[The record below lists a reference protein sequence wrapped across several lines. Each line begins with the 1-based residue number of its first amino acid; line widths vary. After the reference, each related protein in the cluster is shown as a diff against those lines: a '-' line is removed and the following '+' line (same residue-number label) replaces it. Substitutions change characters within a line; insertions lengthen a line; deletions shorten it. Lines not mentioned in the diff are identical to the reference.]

1 MEPFRFHAF
10 VCNQQ
15 KPEGV
20 PGCSAWGA
28 GAVLEALDREI
39 KARRLECEVQVT
51 TCGSLGL
58 CEHGPNMIV
67 YPEGVWYSGVRPEDA
82 AEIVQSHFQE
92 GAPVERL
99 ARRDPA
105 DVHAEVLASREKM
118 LQARRAREASGML
131 PDDLEERIR
140 AFQESR
146 AILTALELDM
156 FTAVG
161 EGGAAS
167 EIAAKTGTNSRATEM
182 LLNALTAIGLLVK
195 QEAIFRDTPLAR
207 RYFTAASPDNARP
220 ALLHTAHLWHSWS
233 HLSASVR
240 AGTAVQ
246 REEIAYRGEEWTEA
260 FIAAMHRNAMA
271 RAPLVVRAVGAD
283 GVRRM
288 LDVGGGSGAYSI
300 AFAKANP
307 ALTADILDLAS
318 VVPIAQSHI
327 REAGVTDRVHTL
339 VGDLCSDELGNG
351 YGLVF
356 LSAICHMLSEQ
367 ENRDLLARCRAALE
381 PGGRIVI
388 QDFILGPDKTAPKW
402 AALFALNML
411 VGTRAG
417 SSYSELEYTAWL
429 GHAGF
434 RDIRQCHCP
443 ASLMIAFRPKAA
455 PEGAGSGR

>member
-1 MEPFRFHAF
+1 MKPFRLHVF
-10 VCNQQ
+10 VCNQS

-20 PGCSAWGA
+20 PCCYARGA
-28 GAVLEALDREI
+28 GTVLEALDREI
-39 KARRLECEVQVT
+39 KARRLDYEVQVT

-58 CEHGPNMIV
+58 CEHGPNMVV
-67 YPEGVWYSGVRPEDA
+67 YPEGVWYSGVRPEDV
-82 AEIVQSHFQE
+82 AEIVQSHFQDD
-92 GAPVERL
+92 APVERL

-105 DVHAEVLASREKM
+105 DVRAEILASREKM

-167 EIAAKTGTNSRATEM
+167 EIAGKTGTDSRATEM
-182 LLNALTAIGLLVK
+182 LLNALTAMGLLVK
-195 QEAIFRDTPLAR
+195 QEGIFRNTPLAR

-220 ALLHTAHLWHSWS
+220 ALLHTAHLWQRWT
-233 HLSASVR
+233 HLTGCVT
-240 AGTAVQ
+240 AGTAVE
-246 REEIAYRGEEWTEA
+246 REEIADRGEEWTEA

-271 RAPLVVRAVGAD
+271 RAPLVVRAVGTD

-300 AFAKANP
+300 AFAKANA
-307 ALTADILDLAS
+307 ALSADILDLAS
-318 VVPIAQSHI
+318 VVPIAQRHI
-327 REAGVTDRVHTL
+327 REAAMTDHIHTR
-339 VGDLCSDELGNG
+339 VGDLRSDELGNG
-351 YGLVF
+351 YDLVL
-356 LSAICHMLSEQ
+356 LSAICHMLTGE
-367 ENRDLLARCRAALE
+367 ENCDLLARCRAALE

-388 QDFILGPDKTAPKW
+388 QDFILGPAKTAPKW

-417 SSYSELEYTAWL
+417 SSYSEPEYTAWL
-429 GHAGF
+429 GNTGF
-434 RDIRQCHCP
+434 RDIRHVPMPGP
-443 ASLMIAFRPKAA
+443 ASLMIAFRP
-455 PEGAGSGR
+455 